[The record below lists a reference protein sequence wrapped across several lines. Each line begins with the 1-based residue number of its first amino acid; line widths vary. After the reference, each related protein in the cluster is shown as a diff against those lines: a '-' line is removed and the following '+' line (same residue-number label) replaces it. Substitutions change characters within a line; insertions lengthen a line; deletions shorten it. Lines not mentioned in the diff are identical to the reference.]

1 MNHFHNI
8 LGISPKKAI
17 AVSQQDVCLYWV
29 KRVLLLT
36 VSNLG
41 RFGVIWRVTE
51 GLSDREKKEED
62 ISLLSFCL
70 S

>member
-29 KRVLLLT
+29 KRVLLLFLAT
-36 VSNLG
+36 MSNLG
-41 RFGVIWRVTE
+41 WFGVI
-51 GLSDREKKEED
+51 
-62 ISLLSFCL
+62 
-70 S
+70 

>member
-29 KRVLLLT
+29 KK
-36 VSNLG
+36 SAA
-41 RFGVIWRVTE
+41 FFF
-51 GLSDREKKEED
+51 
-62 ISLLSFCL
+62 SL
-70 S
+70 